1 MIPKGGN
8 VVATS
13 SEIQVCLSTIKSVH
27 SIRIIPTEKN
37 RETRFQ
43 LGITVD
49 DQVDL
54 IRNLTLADYIA
65 GPEADYDSSRSGDIW
80 KFKKNAYGTTFYIKV
95 KIEHSTE
102 IRAISCHIDNIII

>member
-1 MIPKGGN
+1 M
-8 VVATS
+8 ATS